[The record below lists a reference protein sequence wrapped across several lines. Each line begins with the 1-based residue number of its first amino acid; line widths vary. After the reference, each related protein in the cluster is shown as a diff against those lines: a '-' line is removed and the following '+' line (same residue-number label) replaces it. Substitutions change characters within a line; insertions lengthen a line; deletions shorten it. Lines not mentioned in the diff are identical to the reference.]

1 MEVQDENNEQFT
13 FRYFACFGSRLMV
26 LVIANPSIVFGAER
40 ELAVEF
46 AYTPAEPSQAAVAY
60 NIYAG
65 DTLVCTPQVGVDPNV
80 LFCDAAELASG
91 PYDWTMEAIF
101 EDGMKSPM
109 SPAYAFT
116 LPLRDAVSPQ
126 IITIRMNYPG
136 SN

>member
-1 MEVQDENNEQFT
+1 MRTMSNLL
-13 FRYFACFGSRLMV
+13 FGILSALAVGLM
-26 LVIANPSIVFGAER
+26 VIANPSIVFGAER

-91 PYDWTMEAIF
+91 PYDWTMEAI
-101 EDGMKSPM
+101 
-109 SPAYAFT
+109 
-116 LPLRDAVSPQ
+116 LRMV
-126 IITIRMNYPG
+126 
-136 SN
+136 